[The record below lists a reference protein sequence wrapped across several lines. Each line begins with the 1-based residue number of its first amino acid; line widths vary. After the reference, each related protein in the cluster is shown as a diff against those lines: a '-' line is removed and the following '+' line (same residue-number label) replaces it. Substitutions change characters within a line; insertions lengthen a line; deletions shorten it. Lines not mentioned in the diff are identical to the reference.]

1 MGKKLLL
8 IGGGGHCRSVLDT
21 ARSAGIYDEFGII
34 DFADSACPG
43 VPVIGRDEDIPRL
56 VREGWTDG
64 IITVGSVGDTGIRRR
79 LYAMLKEQDSGLKLP
94 AMIDPTAAVS
104 AGAVIREGA
113 FIGKRAVVNTGAV
126 IGACAIINSGA
137 IIEHDCDIGALAHI
151 STGTICCG
159 HVQVGEGAH
168 VGAGSAV
175 RQMIRIGE
183 RAVIGIGSVVVRDI
197 PAGATAYGNPC
208 RVVNG

>member
-21 ARSAGIYDEFGII
+21 VRSAGIYDEFGIV
-34 DFADSACPG
+34 DFAEGACGG

-79 LYAMLKEQDSGLKLP
+79 LYAMIQEQGSGLQLP
-94 AMIDPTAAVS
+94 VIIDPTAAVS
-104 AGAVIREGA
+104 AAAVIEEGV
-113 FIGKRAVVNTGAV
+113 FIGKRAVVNTGAR

-137 IIEHDCDIGALAHI
+137 IVEHDCEIGALAHI
-151 STGTICCG
+151 STGAVCCG
-159 HVQVGEGAH
+159 HAVIGEGAH
-168 VGAGSAV
+168 IGAGSTL
-175 RQMIRIGE
+175 RQLVRIGA
-183 RAVIGIGSVVVRDI
+183 RAVIGIGSVVVKDI
-197 PAGATAYGNPC
+197 PEGATAYGNPC
-208 RVVNG
+208 RVVEK

>member
-34 DFADSACPG
+34 DFADCACPG

-79 LYAMLKEQDSGLKLP
+79 L
-94 AMIDPTAAVS
+94 
-104 AGAVIREGA
+104 
-113 FIGKRAVVNTGAV
+113 
-126 IGACAIINSGA
+126 
-137 IIEHDCDIGALAHI
+137 
-151 STGTICCG
+151 
-159 HVQVGEGAH
+159 
-168 VGAGSAV
+168 
-175 RQMIRIGE
+175 
-183 RAVIGIGSVVVRDI
+183 
-197 PAGATAYGNPC
+197 
-208 RVVNG
+208 